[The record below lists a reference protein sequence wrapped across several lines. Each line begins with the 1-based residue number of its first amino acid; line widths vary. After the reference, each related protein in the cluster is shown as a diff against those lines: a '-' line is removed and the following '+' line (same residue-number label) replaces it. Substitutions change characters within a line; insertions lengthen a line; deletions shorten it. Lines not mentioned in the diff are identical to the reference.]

1 MATHTTPSITA
12 LQAQATATLFLSDH
26 LPDRFTADQPWFD
39 PQGACWHVPVI
50 LTYPGMGV
58 LGTVGD
64 IQVAAQ
70 TATVVAHR
78 ACGVMRYTAQGLYDA
93 HRDAIDTAIIQ
104 AGDPLLL
111 RPSVSAHGPGQRGT
125 RGGGSDYTDPL

>member
-1 MATHTTPSITA
+1 MTTPTTSSVTT
-12 LQAQATATLFLSDH
+12 LQAQATANLFLSDH

-50 LTYPGMGV
+50 LTSPGVGV

-70 TATVVAHR
+70 TATVVAHTS
-78 ACGVMRYTAQGLYDA
+78 CEVMRHTAQGLYDA
-93 HRDAIDTAIIQ
+93 HRDAIATTA
-104 AGDPLLL
+104 L
-111 RPSVSAHGPGQRGT
+111 
-125 RGGGSDYTDPL
+125 